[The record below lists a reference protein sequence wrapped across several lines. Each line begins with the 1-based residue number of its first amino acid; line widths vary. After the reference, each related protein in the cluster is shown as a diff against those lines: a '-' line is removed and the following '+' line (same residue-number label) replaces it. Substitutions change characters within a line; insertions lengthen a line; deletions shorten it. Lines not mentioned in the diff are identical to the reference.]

1 MIRAD
6 AQCRAGSKPYR
17 AHTMPGGGGR
27 NDLAIRASYDEGKT
41 WPVAKRLHKGGSAY
55 SDLAVLPDGS
65 ICCLYEADGY
75 KTITFAKFPLRWLT
89 GEEKQ

>member
-1 MIRAD
+1 
-6 AQCRAGSKPYR
+6 
-17 AHTMPGGGGR
+17 MPGGGGR

-41 WPVAKRLHKGGSAY
+41 WPVARRLHKGGSAY

-75 KTITFAKFPLRWLT
+75 KTITFREVAAWMAHGRREAVGVHRTDMPVDRQDERSL
-89 GEEKQ
+89 